1 MNRNS
6 ERIPRSFLRE
16 TRTNPE
22 RQEVTREV
30 EDSPQSPSGSFN
42 GKYKRVPAVDKCF
55 AMLHLLAGSEQPLGI
70 SDMACALQINKS
82 TVFNLAHTLSDLA
95 VLERVPQNKFRFG
108 TTLYLLGKAAAKKSE
123 LIHLV
128 HPYLQEINQRTK
140 LSAFLGIR
148 SGRKAVIVD
157 KVDSAFDIKISSE
170 VGMEISL
177 LAGAGGKA
185 LLSLLPD
192 NEVEEILSSVKLPR
206 FTPNTC
212 TGKSTYKRMIQR
224 VREEGIALD
233 REEYIDGVFAFA
245 VPIRSRREGLQAAI
259 WAVGLKNFV
268 SEPIIPE
275 YSVYLKQVAAK
286 IESRLFVG

>member
-1 MNRNS
+1 MQVRPEQQEDPRDVEIS
-6 ERIPRSFLRE
+6 LHSPARI
-16 TRTNPE
+16 
-22 RQEVTREV
+22 
-30 EDSPQSPSGSFN
+30 FN

-70 SDMACALQINKS
+70 SDMACALRMNKS

-108 TTLYLLGKAAAKKSE
+108 TTLYLLGRAAAKKSE
-123 LIHLV
+123 LIQLV
-128 HPYLQEINQRTK
+128 HPYLKEINQRTK

-148 SGRKAVIVD
+148 SGRTAVIVD

-192 NEVEEILSSVKLPR
+192 NEVEEILSSGKLPR

-212 TGKSTYKRMIQR
+212 TGKATYRRMIQR

-245 VPIRSRREGLQAAI
+245 VPIRSKREGVQAAI

-268 SEPIIPE
+268 SEPVIPE